1 MKVFSASLQWEFD
14 EAEWSYSSPW
24 NCRLSWPGTSRSIGQ
39 SLCDVGF
46 KPNQPRQ
53 NHRGW
58 SFERHRVIHNPIRHS
73 SWTLSHFWT
82 SRHREETMAQ
92 CNFYA
97 RNISREKKPRS
108 NLQYGF
114 WSFWKWGGQVTYIF
128 HGITSSS
135 LGNVPRQPVARA
147 TLLSAKPLTFAVG
160 VNDLLTDHCA
170 FEITARIFC
179 FWTIVKQ

>member
-1 MKVFSASLQWEFD
+1 MQ
-14 EAEWSYSSPW
+14 
-24 NCRLSWPGTSRSIGQ
+24 GTS
-39 SLCDVGF
+39 
-46 KPNQPRQ
+46 P
-53 NHRGW
+53 
-58 SFERHRVIHNPIRHS
+58 
-73 SWTLSHFWT
+73 
-82 SRHREETMAQ
+82 
-92 CNFYA
+92 
-97 RNISREKKPRS
+97 EKKPRS

-128 HGITSSS
+128 RGITSSS

-170 FEITARIFC
+170 FEITAKIFC